1 VLTAPVGASLGSWS
15 RSYSNVYAL
24 DFSSVTASGVYTIAV
39 SGPVAASSPSFKVD
53 TAPNIYATPLANS
66 LSYYQNE
73 RDGPNFITSPLRTA
87 AAHVNDQSAKV
98 YLTPTYN
105 AGSGRFSGDLT
116 PTGATID
123 ASGGWWD
130 AGDYLK
136 FVQTSS
142 YTVALMAIGARDF
155 PNQMGTGAGAANF
168 TAETR
173 FGFDWLQAMWDD
185 GSKTFYY
192 QVGIGNGNSQTVSD
206 HDIWRLPQADDT
218 YNGCTSQ
225 YRYICHRPVFINTAG
240 GAGAQISPNLAGR
253 MAAALAVCYHTY
265 QASDPNYANQC
276 LLSAEHI
283 FDLAN
288 VTPSGNLLTVIP
300 FSFYPETEWRDD
312 LELGATELYFALQGA
327 TNLPPGLP
335 HSDGAFYLQKAAHW
349 ANAYITGPND
359 AADTLNLYD
368 VTGLAHFELYRALG
382 LAGNP
387 AGLETTQT
395 ALLADLKKQLDKAV
409 AQGNTDPFGFGFPW
423 NTYDTTSHGG
433 GLSVMAAEYTYL
445 TGLNTYRD
453 NANRW
458 LGNILGAN
466 AWGTSLIVGD
476 GTTFPHCMQH
486 QVANLAGSL
495 NGTAPVLAGAA
506 VEGPNSIAAKGT
518 LSGMISCPTDGV
530 DTFAQFNGKAVY
542 KDFVQSYST
551 VEPAIDLTA
560 SSFLAFSWQ
569 IAGAPS
575 GTP

>member
-1 VLTAPVGASLGSWS
+1 
-15 RSYSNVYAL
+15 
-24 DFSSVTASGVYTIAV
+24 
-39 SGPVAASSPSFKVD
+39 
-53 TAPNIYATPLANS
+53 
-66 LSYYQNE
+66 
-73 RDGPNFITSPLRTA
+73 
-87 AAHVNDQSAKV
+87 
-98 YLTPTYN
+98 
-105 AGSGRFSGDLT
+105 
-116 PTGATID
+116 
-123 ASGGWWD
+123 
-130 AGDYLK
+130 
-136 FVQTSS
+136 
-142 YTVALMAIGARDF
+142 
-155 PNQMGTGAGAANF
+155 
-168 TAETR
+168 
-173 FGFDWLQAMWDD
+173 
-185 GSKTFYY
+185 
-192 QVGIGNGNSQTVSD
+192 
-206 HDIWRLPQADDT
+206 
-218 YNGCTSQ
+218 
-225 YRYICHRPVFINTAG
+225 
-240 GAGAQISPNLAGR
+240 

-265 QASDPNYANQC
+265 QSSDPTYANQC

-288 VTPSGNLLTVIP
+288 TTPSGNLLTAIP

-327 TNLPPGLP
+327 SSLPGGLP
-335 HSDGAFYLQKAAHW
+335 HGDSTFYLQKAAHW
-349 ANAYITGPND
+349 ANAYMTGPND
-359 AADTLNLYD
+359 AGDTLNLYD
-368 VTGLAHFELYRALG
+368 VSGLAHFELYRALS

-387 AGLETTQT
+387 AGLETTQV

-445 TGLNTYRD
+445 SGMNTYTD

-495 NGTAPVLAGAA
+495 NGSPPVLSGAA

-518 LSGMISCPTDGV
+518 LSGMIACPTNGV
-530 DTFAQFNGKAVY
+530 DVFAQFNGKAVY